1 MRETV
6 GWLTSA
12 EVVAG
17 SMVGASVGVE
27 GELACEGDRLVKV
40 LCEA

>member
-17 SMVGASVGVE
+17 PIVGASVGVE

-40 LCEA
+40 PCEA